1 MESKTNYKIS
11 DSELI
16 YQINDNEE
24 LYTFTPNNKKAIQ
37 MPLDIEESTATL
49 KVHYNANDM
58 NYSNFEENI
67 SINMKKNDVIL
78 SHNAPKEMY
87 RDTEYDVEVMATCN
101 TTILP
106 ITIQCNDFNI
116 VDGVGHAKLKV
127 PLLNNNNVTKNEYTF
142 EITSNDNAYFNDIN
156 ETITVN
162 VIDKDIVTL
171 DKDAD
176 ETATNA
182 QSLARAIDL
191 VAPYGTIQVIN
202 PPNNQEVVIEKPIT
216 ITAEEQQEVTNWK
229 IINESDITIKN
240 ISFKNTETGS
250 LINNSEAVINRCAFN
265 NNANSAIITNGKIDV
280 NDCEFNENHAENGAC
295 IYISNKNYNT
305 YIHDCSFKQ
314 NTVDFNGSCI
324 YSNKGNDIN
333 IVNNT
338 FTNNSG
344 NNSISSSICING
356 NAYISEN
363 MFYQNHYNSEIYLL
377 DGSIAMDK
385 NIFDGSILS
394 TKVFKGAI
402 DADYNYFGY
411 NTLEDI
417 ENNNSDA
424 IVINNWL
431 ISSRED
437 YNKEIDGRDATI
449 SRGVIKHVTNR
460 LEKEI
465 LTIEAIDK
473 EFPIIVGTR
482 PATLNAKIEN
492 ASSAVIIIG
501 QERLQGE

>member
-1 MESKTNYKIS
+1 
-11 DSELI
+11 
-16 YQINDNEE
+16 
-24 LYTFTPNNKKAIQ
+24 

-67 SINMKKNDVIL
+67 SINMKKNNVIL

-87 RDTEYDVEVMATCN
+87 RDTEYDVEVIATCN

-116 VDGVGHAKLKV
+116 VDGVGYAKLKV
-127 PLLNNNNVTKNEYTF
+127 PLLNNNNITKNEYTF
-142 EITSNDNAYFNDIN
+142 EITSNDNTYFNDIN
-156 ETITVN
+156 KTITVN

-229 IINESDITIKN
+229 IINESDITIEN

-265 NNANSAIITNGKIDV
+265 NNANSAIITNGKIEV
-280 NDCEFNENHAENGAC
+280 NDCKFNENHAENGAC

-333 IVNNT
+333 IINNT
-338 FTNNSG
+338 FANNSG
-344 NNSISSSICING
+344 NNNISSSICING

-363 MFYQNHYNSEIYLL
+363 MFYQNNYNSEIYLL

-411 NTLEDI
+411 NALEDI

-431 ISSRED
+431 ISSREN
-437 YNKEIDGRDATI
+437 YNKEIDGRDVTI

-465 LTIEAIDK
+465 LTIETIDK

-482 PATLNAKIEN
+482 PATLNAEVEN